1 MKRGYKFL
9 SAAILA
15 SSIMTASGAVMAAE
29 EPFGAESALVDE
41 EYSLEEMLVYAI
53 QDEYLAQAE
62 YDVIMSEFGVDRP
75 FSNIAK
81 AEAKHIELLLP
92 LFEAHGIPVPDN
104 NASEKTV
111 VPSTL
116 SEIYKTGVEAEIKNI
131 DMYEKFLK
139 EDLPEDV
146 RTAFESLKAAS
157 ENHLRAFE
165 KASEGQNGAGKGNRK
180 STNKVQG
187 RRNRA

>member
-15 SSIMTASGAVMAAE
+15 SSILTAPGAVLATE
-29 EPFGAESALVDE
+29 EPFGAESALIDE
-41 EYSLEEMLVYAI
+41 EYSLKEMLVYAI

-75 FSNIAK
+75 FSNISK

-92 LFEAHGIPVPDN
+92 LFEAHGITVPEN
-104 NASEKTV
+104 NAADKTV
-111 VPSTL
+111 IPSTL
-116 SEIYKTGVEAEIKNI
+116 SEIYSTGIEAEIKNI
-131 DMYEKFLK
+131 DMYEKFLE

-146 RTAFESLKAAS
+146 RSAFESLKAAS
-157 ENHLRAFE
+157 ENHLEAF
-165 KASEGQNGAGKGNRK
+165 KRASEGESRTIK
-180 STNKVQG
+180 G
-187 RRNRA
+187 RRN